1 MVFWTTMTISS
12 RFPNPSGQS
21 TKQSFKARSFLPLKQ
36 NSLWKIETGVVR
48 VMTWHEDGT
57 LVTLGI
63 WGPGDI
69 VGKAFSKVEPYQIEC
84 LTKVE
89 ATILPLEGWFPLTD
103 VMLAHIQ
110 QAEELMVIRSYKT
123 VEIMLI
129 KLLGWLAKK
138 FGREVKTGQLIDLRL
153 THQDIADMLNSTR
166 VTITRILTQLE
177 EQGLIH
183 RLPLHRIV
191 LKEEELWH
199 YEI

>member
-1 MVFWTTMTISS
+1 MSISS
-12 RFPNPSGQS
+12 HFPNPSSQNI
-21 TKQSFKARSFLPLKQ
+21 KKSFKSRSSLPLKPDT
-36 NSLWKIETGVVR
+36 LWKIETGVVR
-48 VMTWHEDGT
+48 VVTWHEDGT

-69 VGKAFSKVEPYQIEC
+69 VSQAFSRIEPYQIEC

-89 ATILPLEGWFPLTD
+89 ATPLPLDGWFPLTQIL
-103 VMLAHIQ
+103 LAHIQ
-110 QAEELMVIRSYKT
+110 QAEELAIVRSYKT
-123 VEIMLI
+123 VEIMVV
-129 KLLGWLAKK
+129 KLLAWLAKK
-138 FGREVKTGQLIDLRL
+138 FGREVESGNLIDLRL

>member
-12 RFPNPSGQS
+12 RFPHPSSQN
-21 TKQSFKARSFLPLKQ
+21 TKHTFKPRSFLPIRQ

-48 VMTWHEDGT
+48 IVTWHEDGT
-57 LVTLGI
+57 LVTLGV
-63 WGPGDI
+63 WGSGDI
-69 VGKAFSKVEPYQIEC
+69 VGQAFSKVEPYQIES
-84 LTKVE
+84 LTRVE

-129 KLLGWLAKK
+129 KLLAWLGKK
-138 FGREVKTGQLIDLRL
+138 FGREVETGHLIDLRL

-177 EQGLIH
+177 EQGLIS

-191 LKEEELWH
+191 LKQEELWH

>member
-1 MVFWTTMTISS
+1 MKISISS
-12 RFPNPSGQS
+12 HLPNPSAHN
-21 TKQSFKARSFLPLKQ
+21 TIQSFKPRSFLPVKQ

-57 LVTLGI
+57 LVILGI
-63 WGPGDI
+63 WGRGDM
-69 VGKAFSKVEPYQIEC
+69 VSRAFSKVEPYQIEC

-89 ATILPLEGWFPLTD
+89 AVILPIEGWFPLTE
-103 VMLAHIQ
+103 VLLAHIE
-110 QAEELMVIRSYKT
+110 QAEELTVIRSYKT
-123 VEIMLI
+123 VELMLV
-129 KLLGWLAKK
+129 KLLAWLAKK
-138 FGREVKTGQLIDLRL
+138 FGREIETGHLIDLRL
-153 THQDIADMLNSTR
+153 THQDIADLLNSTR

>member
-1 MVFWTTMTISS
+1 MSISS
-12 RFPNPSGQS
+12 RFQNPPEQN
-21 TKQSFKARSFLPLKQ
+21 TKHSFKARSFLPLKH

-48 VMTWHEDGT
+48 VVTWHEDGT

-69 VGKAFSKVEPYQIEC
+69 VGQAFSKIEPYQIEC

-89 ATILPLEGWFPLTD
+89 VTILPLEGWFPLTD

-129 KLLGWLAKK
+129 KLLGWLVKK
-138 FGREVKTGQLIDLRL
+138 FGREVKTGHLIDLRL

-166 VTITRILTQLE
+166 VTITRVLTQLE

-191 LKEEELWH
+191 LKEEEVWH

>member
-1 MVFWTTMTISS
+1 MSISS
-12 RFPNPSGQS
+12 HFPNSSSQ
-21 TKQSFKARSFLPLKQ
+21 TTRHSFKTRSSLPLKE

-48 VMTWHEDGT
+48 VITWHEDGT

-69 VGKAFSKVEPYQIEC
+69 VSQAFSKVDPYQIEC

-89 ATILPLEGWFPLTD
+89 AIALPLDGWFPLTQ
-103 VMLAHIQ
+103 VLLAHIQ
-110 QAEELMVIRSYKT
+110 QAEELMIIRSHKT
-123 VEIMLI
+123 VEIMVV
-129 KLLGWLAKK
+129 KLLTWLAKK
-138 FGREVKTGQLIDLRL
+138 FGREVASGNLIDLRL

>member
-1 MVFWTTMTISS
+1 MTMSISS
-12 RFPNPSGQS
+12 RFQNPPEQN
-21 TKQSFKARSFLPLKQ
+21 TKLSFKARSFLPLKH
-36 NSLWKIETGVVR
+36 NSLLKIETGVVR
-48 VMTWHEDGT
+48 IITWHEDGT

-69 VGKAFSKVEPYQIEC
+69 VGQAFSKLEPYQIEC

-89 ATILPLEGWFPLTD
+89 VTIVPLEGWFPFTD

-110 QAEELMVIRSYKT
+110 QAEELMIIRSHKT
-123 VEIMLI
+123 VEVMLI
-129 KLLGWLAKK
+129 KLLGWLVKK
-138 FGREVKTGQLIDLRL
+138 FGREVKSGHLIDLRL

-166 VTITRILTQLE
+166 VTITRVLTQLE

>member
-1 MVFWTTMTISS
+1 MSISS
-12 RFPNPSGQS
+12 RFQNPPEQN
-21 TKQSFKARSFLPLKQ
+21 TKHSFKARSFLPLKQ
-36 NSLWKIETGVVR
+36 NILWKIETGVVR
-48 VMTWHEDGT
+48 IVTWHEDGT

-69 VGKAFSKVEPYQIEC
+69 VGQGFSKIEPYQIEC

-89 ATILPLEGWFPLTD
+89 VTILPLEGWFPLTD

-138 FGREVKTGQLIDLRL
+138 FGREVKTGHLIDLRL

-166 VTITRILTQLE
+166 VTITRVLTQLE

>member
-12 RFPNPSGQS
+12 RFPHPSGQS
-21 TKQSFKARSFLPLKQ
+21 SKQSFKPRSFLPLKQ

-48 VMTWHEDGT
+48 IVTWHEDGT
-57 LVTLGI
+57 LVILGV

-69 VGKAFSKVEPYQIEC
+69 VGKPFSKVEPYQIES

-129 KLLGWLAKK
+129 KLLGWLAKR
-138 FGREVKTGQLIDLRL
+138 FGRSVQTGHLIDLRL

-177 EQGLIH
+177 EQGLIS

>member
-1 MVFWTTMTISS
+1 MSISTQ
-12 RFPNPSGQS
+12 FPNSSSQT
-21 TKQSFKARSFLPLKQ
+21 TKHSFKTRSSLPLKE

-48 VMTWHEDGT
+48 VVTWHEDGT

-69 VGKAFSKVEPYQIEC
+69 VSQAFSGIDPYQIEC
-84 LTKVE
+84 LTTVE
-89 ATILPLEGWFPLTD
+89 AVMLPLDGWFPLTQ
-103 VMLAHIQ
+103 VLLAHIQ
-110 QAEELMVIRSYKT
+110 QAEELMIIRSHKT
-123 VEIMLI
+123 VEIMVV
-129 KLLGWLAKK
+129 KLLTWLAKK
-138 FGREVKTGQLIDLRL
+138 FGREVASGNLIDLRL

>member
-1 MVFWTTMTISS
+1 MTISS
-12 RFPNPSGQS
+12 RFHHPSGQS
-21 TKQSFKARSFLPLKQ
+21 SKQSFKPRSFLPLKQ

-48 VMTWHEDGT
+48 IVTWHEDGT
-57 LVTLGI
+57 LVILGV

-69 VGKAFSKVEPYQIEC
+69 VGKPFSKVEPYQIEC

-129 KLLGWLAKK
+129 KLLGWLAKR
-138 FGREVKTGQLIDLRL
+138 FGRSVQTGHLIDLRL

-177 EQGLIH
+177 EQGLIS

>member
-1 MVFWTTMTISS
+1 MSISS
-12 RFPNPSGQS
+12 HFPNSSSQ
-21 TKQSFKARSFLPLKQ
+21 TTRKSFKTRSSLPLKE

-48 VMTWHEDGT
+48 VITWHEDGT

-69 VGKAFSKVEPYQIEC
+69 VSQAFSGVDPYQIEC

-89 ATILPLEGWFPLTD
+89 AVALPLDGWFPLTK
-103 VMLAHIQ
+103 VLLAHIQ
-110 QAEELMVIRSYKT
+110 QAEELMIIRSHKT
-123 VEIMLI
+123 VEIMVV
-129 KLLGWLAKK
+129 KLLTWLAKK
-138 FGREVKTGQLIDLRL
+138 FGREVASGNLIDLRL

>member
-1 MVFWTTMTISS
+1 MSLSS
-12 RFPNPSGQS
+12 RSQNPSGQ
-21 TKQSFKARSFLPLKQ
+21 KNQHNFKARSFLPLKQ
-36 NSLWKIETGVVR
+36 NSLWKIEAGVVR
-48 VMTWHEDGT
+48 IVTWHEDGT
-57 LVTLGI
+57 LVTLGV

-69 VGKAFSKVEPYQIEC
+69 VGKAFSRVEPYQIEC

-89 ATILPLEGWFPLTD
+89 ASILPLEGWFSLTD

-110 QAEELMVIRSYKT
+110 QAEELMVIRSHKT
-123 VEIMLI
+123 VEVMLI